1 LFQFLTELD
10 ESYEHMRAQILFSS
24 ELPTLEDAMARFQS
38 EESRRELM
46 SGAPPIQEKAEHTA
60 MVSNQSELTTPAT
73 PQVEP
78 VAMAVNGPNHR
89 NKGKVKGSYTK
100 VVKCDHCKKEG
111 HDKGGCWF
119 LHPELRLNW
128 WVEFDEQSKK
138 KLRRFTAQARK
149 KEGEAA
155 SRSRGD
161 SSDLSRDELKRIIR
175 QLLKGSFN
183 LGPVNKLGNTNLPDQ
198 PKYQNI

>member
-1 LFQFLTELD
+1 MLQYIGDLKRKWEELNQFRAPTTDPAIIQGREQELLFQFLTELD
-10 ESYEHMRAQILFSS
+10 ELYEHMRAQILFSS

-60 MVSNQSELTTPAT
+60 MVSNQSELTTLAT

-138 KLRRFTAQARK
+138 GIHPTYYL
-149 KEGEAA
+149 
-155 SRSRGD
+155 
-161 SSDLSRDELKRIIR
+161 
-175 QLLKGSFN
+175 
-183 LGPVNKLGNTNLPDQ
+183 
-198 PKYQNI
+198 